1 MVSFLLAACSRRRHT
16 FPYLDM
22 LFVSAAT
29 AAGEPQP
36 CGFMWS
42 ARYRVVRTATDKR
55 GRSARTGKRRESE
68 SWSGRSRGR
77 GGERCND
84 ALWLGPL
91 GSFLETMHEAK
102 QVFSQ
107 IQSGAPS
114 ESQVRPRAFNVWL
127 PGRACCAKPTPCRLN
142 FN

>member
-1 MVSFLLAACSRRRHT
+1 
-16 FPYLDM
+16 
-22 LFVSAAT
+22 
-29 AAGEPQP
+29 
-36 CGFMWS
+36 MWS
-42 ARYRVVRTATDKR
+42 ARYRVVRTATDKS
-55 GRSARTGKRRESE
+55 GQSARIGKRRESE

-77 GGERCND
+77 GDERCND

-114 ESQVRPRAFNVWL
+114 ARSDRELSMFGYQG
-127 PGRACCAKPTPCRLN
+127 GRAALN
-142 FN
+142 QPPAG